1 MATRKQIEIANKAKI
16 SPSFYCDILHGRRV
30 PSATVAERLE
40 QITDVEFKAWLMPHK
55 YFNQLVSDKMG
66 DIYPLLKE
74 ETTPDKNKD

>member
-1 MATRKQIEIANKAKI
+1 MATQKQIEIAGKAQI

-40 QITDVEFKAWLMPHK
+40 KATGVKFKAWLMPHK

-66 DIYPLLKE
+66 TNYPLSEKYTL
-74 ETTPDKNKD
+74 TDK